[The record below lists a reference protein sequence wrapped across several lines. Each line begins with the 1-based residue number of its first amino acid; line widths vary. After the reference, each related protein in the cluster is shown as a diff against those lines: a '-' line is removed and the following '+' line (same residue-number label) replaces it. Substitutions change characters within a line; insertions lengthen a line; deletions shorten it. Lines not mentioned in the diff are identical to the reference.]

1 MPIVETAYGA
11 QVVANAAK
19 ALVVA
24 NWSTVCD
31 AAWCAA
37 MGAPNLPAPVAGNIY
52 TSQRSL
58 FEAESQPAIGL
69 TVTRTDA
76 RITDALGAM
85 DQTHELEIT
94 ICSDWGYYANS
105 NNALPLVQADPGDPA
120 IPFTIETY
128 ETALRA
134 FVEGIVM
141 ILCSPTFGFIN
152 LDARNASTPGYTFT
166 GIYNAAPASGI
177 TPQDFVLGEDDAGN
191 TLVQQTV
198 RATIQVQQR
207 RSLAR

>member
-1 MPIVETAYGA
+1 MPVVETAYGS
-11 QVVANAAK
+11 QVVANAARD
-19 ALVVA
+19 LVVA

-31 AAWCAA
+31 AAWLSA
-37 MGAPNLPAPVAGNIY
+37 MGAPGLPAPVAANIY

-58 FEAESQPAIGL
+58 FEAENQPAIGL

-76 RITDALGAM
+76 KIVDALGAM

-94 ICSDWGYYANS
+94 ICSDWGYYDNNS
-105 NNALPLVQADPGDPA
+105 DAQPLSTVA
-120 IPFTIETY
+120 PFTIEAY
-128 ETALRA
+128 ETCLRA

-152 LDARNASTPGYTFT
+152 LDARNQSTPGYTFT
-166 GIYNAAPASGI
+166 GIYNASPASGI
-177 TPQDFVLGEDDAGN
+177 TPQDFVLGEDDTGN